1 MAMFSLRSERF
12 CAVYFFRS
20 KDKERESRT
29 AQKMVQVKEREVGG
43 EERKETLADK
53 PQDFENHPLDLS
65 CLSLRHDI
73 LMHSSAVVIDQ

>member
-1 MAMFSLRSERF
+1 MATSSLCSERF
-12 CAVYFFRS
+12 CAVRS

-43 EERKETLADK
+43 EERKDTLADK

-65 CLSLRHDI
+65 CLSLHHNI
-73 LMHSSAVVIDQ
+73 

>member
-1 MAMFSLRSERF
+1 
-12 CAVYFFRS
+12 
-20 KDKERESRT
+20 
-29 AQKMVQVKEREVGG
+29 MVQVKEREVGG

-65 CLSLRHDI
+65 CLSLHHDI